1 MSRLSKLAGLQN
13 IVCQVGSLLHSLRT
27 KLSIAAQPNHP
38 KVFMWSALWEQ
49 TQTTTQPQSAVDNS
63 LELFLAAAATAAGDA
78 FGCET
83 AAGKLSAAT
92 DENSGYNNQTDLQ
105 MKVGNKF
112 LDSLD
117 NANNHI
123 GSFND
128 CHEHSVVEGSHDQ
141 ESGTL
146 DPTQVLKSNAYEE
159 LAGSCDSQELA
170 GSCDSQELAGSC
182 DSQMKTS
189 GDKIEANNVSS
200 QGLMKGQDTDTEN
213 QSEALSGGGQNHV
226 AAFCSGQEQS
236 ETSVDGGKKQLEA
249 VGSGHNHIGAPSS
262 DQNQQLALERDKEQ
276 LETLSSSLQMGTQ
289 LNGQEQLGAHSSG
302 QEQLG
307 APSSGQEQLGALS
320 SGQEQLGALSSG
332 QEQLGATSSG
342 QGQLEILG
350 SNSSDRQD
358 DQQQQQSLE
367 DCTSQAVQGLSLPDF
382 DFPSLNEVAQLLP
395 GVLQDFSQSIILHQ
409 HPTAHHHNN
418 QQQQQGHTTAPQQV
432 QQQHLNLIP
441 EPKLIDREECRANLV
456 QHIEFIQVYIN

>member
-117 NANNHI
+117 NANTHI
-123 GSFND
+123 GSGSFND

-170 GSCDSQELAGSC
+170 GSCDSQ
-182 DSQMKTS
+182 MKTS

-213 QSEALSGGGQNHV
+213 QSKALSGGGQNHV

-276 LETLSSSLQMGTQ
+276 LKTLSSSLQMGTQ
-289 LNGQEQLGAHSSG
+289 LNGQEQLGAH
-302 QEQLG
+302 
-307 APSSGQEQLGALS
+307 S